1 MSKGG
6 DYTGPTDYPGGKGDV
21 ELHNGSMLAV
31 YDIARHHNGARALFE
46 IALQDG
52 APGWKL

>member
-1 MSKGG
+1 VSKGG